1 MYVNVSSLV
10 LIIQEKYSCVLLSS
24 SDHMDLKKSDQ
35 SGEKIREHDQE
46 IKERGRKP

>member
-24 SDHMDLKKSDQ
+24 SNHMDLKKSDQ
-35 SGEKIREHDQE
+35 STEHDQE